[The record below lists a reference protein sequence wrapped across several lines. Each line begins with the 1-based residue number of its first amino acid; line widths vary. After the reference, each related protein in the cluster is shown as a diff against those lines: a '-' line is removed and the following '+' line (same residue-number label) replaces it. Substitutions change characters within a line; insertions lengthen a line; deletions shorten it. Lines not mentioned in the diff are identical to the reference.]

1 MPRCC
6 NTFVYVRFGCDSVLS
21 LRGYLPSI
29 PGPSNPDSFVPTCSR
44 AFTPLSRRQNTQEF
58 RKPFSRLLHNM
69 CSTRLSA
76 KQDVVTFVR
85 ERFQQTGTP
94 PSIRQVSSGVDL
106 SLRQL
111 YGAFPGGLSEICKA
125 ADIPVPQDRV
135 QSMATVQKSREN
147 KRTLSNPTI
156 DGGLAADVFAKFEK
170 KVPLAKIVIDLKLG
184 PDVVRQLYKKWVGL
198 KRIDMNEPIVMRQIE
213 ELQGRMNWARDFI
226 LARPK
231 SVRGQLRDD
240 FRCPSCGVH
249 HQGALMV
256 VCTACN
262 QQLRW
267 PL

>member
-1 MPRCC
+1 
-6 NTFVYVRFGCDSVLS
+6 V
-21 LRGYLPSI
+21 
-29 PGPSNPDSFVPTCSR
+29 
-44 AFTPLSRRQNTQEF
+44 
-58 RKPFSRLLHNM
+58 
-69 CSTRLSA
+69 
-76 KQDVVTFVR
+76 
-85 ERFQQTGTP
+85 QTGAA
-94 PSIRQVSSGVDL
+94 PSIRQVRTGVDM

-111 YGAFPGGLSEICKA
+111 YDVFPGGLAEICKEA
-125 ADIPVPQDRV
+125 KIPVPQERV

-147 KRTLSNPTI
+147 KRTLSDPTI

-170 KVPLAKIVIDLKLG
+170 KVPLARIVIDLKLR

-231 SVRGQLRDD
+231 SARGQLRDD

-249 HQGALMV
+249 HQGALIV
-256 VCTACN
+256 VCTSCN